1 MQTDMMPGGSGNPQK
16 EAVSFFF
23 IFFYFKGRTSVA
35 ARNGDSI
42 R

>member
-16 EAVSFFF
+16 EAVSFFL
-23 IFFYFKGRTSVA
+23 FFYFKGRTSVA